1 MSSLEHFG
9 RHLEVE
15 KEGRI
20 GDVDESFLRESLR
33 RTLGDEEGS
42 WGRIGDMDKSFL
54 ILSKRA

>member
-20 GDVDESFLRESLR
+20 GDVDESFFKRELEKNTLR
-33 RTLGDEEGS
+33 
-42 WGRIGDMDKSFL
+42 
-54 ILSKRA
+54 